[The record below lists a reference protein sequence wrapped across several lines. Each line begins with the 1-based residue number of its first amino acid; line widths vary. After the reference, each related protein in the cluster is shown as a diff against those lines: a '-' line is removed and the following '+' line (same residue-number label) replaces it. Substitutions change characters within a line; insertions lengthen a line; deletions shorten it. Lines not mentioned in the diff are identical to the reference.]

1 VSFTQFLIFTAV
13 SAGLTVPAV
22 LLIPRARQ
30 SPMFDRVLW
39 GATWLLGFLS
49 AWAAPNFFQADTLNN
64 IVIGDVNLIPAV
76 ISATVGVLSINGVLW
91 ALDRLSPP
99 EFNDLDESADL
110 SEAEN
115 VSEPVEPS
123 NEQS

>member
-1 VSFTQFLIFTAV
+1 VTITQFLIFALV
-13 SAGLTVPAV
+13 SVGLTIPAV

-49 AWAAPNFFQADTLNN
+49 AWAAPHYFQADALNA
-64 IVIGDVNLIPAV
+64 IVIGEVNLIPTV
-76 ISATVGVLSINGVLW
+76 ISAAVGVLSINGVLW
-91 ALDRLSPP
+91 VLDRLSPP
-99 EFNDLDESADL
+99 EFNAAEESADV

-115 VSEPVEPS
+115 VSESGESS
-123 NEQS
+123 NE

>member
-1 VSFTQFLIFTAV
+1 MTITQFLIFATV
-13 SAGLTVPAV
+13 SAVLTIPVV

-49 AWAAPNFFQADTLNN
+49 AWAAPNYFQADAWNV
-64 IVIGDVNLIPAV
+64 IVIGDVNLIPAAL
-76 ISATVGVLSINGVLW
+76 SAAVGVLSINVVLW
-91 ALDRLSPP
+91 GLDRLSPP
-99 EFNDLDESADL
+99 EFNDMEESPDL

-115 VSEPVEPS
+115 VSEPGESP
-123 NEQS
+123 NE

>member
-1 VSFTQFLIFTAV
+1 MSFTQFLIFAAGSAV
-13 SAGLTVPAV
+13 LTVPAV

-30 SPMFDRVLW
+30 SPVFDRVLW

-49 AWAAPNFFQADTLNN
+49 AWAAPNFFQADELNT

-76 ISATVGVLSINGVLW
+76 ISAAAGVLSINVVLW

-99 EFNDLDESADL
+99 EFNAMDESSDW
-110 SEAEN
+110 SETEN
-115 VSEPVEPS
+115 VSES
-123 NEQS
+123 DK